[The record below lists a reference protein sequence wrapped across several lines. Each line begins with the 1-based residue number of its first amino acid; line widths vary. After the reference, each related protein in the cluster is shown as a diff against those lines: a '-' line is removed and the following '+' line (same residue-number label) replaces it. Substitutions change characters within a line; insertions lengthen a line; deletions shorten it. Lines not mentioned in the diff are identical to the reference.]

1 MTGDKNITALNEV
14 LRLLRIAQ
22 DLPAKE
28 NLNSMWAVE
37 MLYIS
42 NNLEERFISTLEQH
56 LRPIYD
62 SAKMQ
67 GYGIWDSA
75 NVTGGKI

>member
-1 MTGDKNITALNEV
+1 
-14 LRLLRIAQ
+14 
-22 DLPAKE
+22 
-28 NLNSMWAVE
+28 

-42 NNLEERFISTLEQH
+42 NNPEERFISTLEQH

-75 NVTGGKI
+75 NVTGGEK